1 MSASPEEIL
10 QQYWQYPAF
19 RSGQREIID
28 SILQQKDTLALMPTG
43 GGKSICYQVP
53 AMLLPGVCLV
63 ISPLVAL
70 MQDQVL
76 RLQELGIPATAVFA
90 GMHTGTIQKIW
101 DEVRAGVYKL
111 LYLSPER
118 LQSRSFLEVL
128 PSFPLSFI
136 AVDEAHCISHW
147 GHDFR
152 PDYQKISI
160 VKKYFPEIPI
170 LALTATA
177 TPQVQADMVRQLG
190 MKQPQEFRLSFQRP
204 NLSYQI
210 QYSEQKLTDTISWI
224 RDVKEQTCIV
234 YCRSRRQ
241 TEQVA
246 QFLNDQG
253 IVASHYHAGMD
264 FASRKKAFEDWKE
277 NRSRIMVATTA
288 FGMGIDKP
296 DVRLVLHYDMPEHL
310 EAYYQEAG
318 RAGRDGLPAQA
329 VLLYNHADIKQRKQ
343 DILIQY
349 PKEDFLRNVY
359 QAVCEYLQL
368 PIGVEPGKYY
378 PFSLQELCH
387 HFKLP
392 LRATSYALRIL
403 EQEGLWTLSEGVWLS
418 DTLHISIAREEVDLL
433 SQHSP
438 QAYEVLIA
446 ALRLYG
452 TLFIGPT
459 PIDLRLIARKSE
471 RQQSEVRKVLL
482 ALQQAGILSFQES
495 GETPKLYFHHRR
507 TDHRHLLLHTDRI
520 LSLRRQ
526 MEARVQ
532 AMIEFVTENN
542 LCREQILL
550 HYFDEH
556 VMESC
561 GRCDVCMQQQPI
573 QVYPQAQMRD
583 IIWQTLSE
591 KSIDTEAITQLF
603 PKTQR
608 TEVLNCLRE
617 MREEA
622 KVGKDAYGKWYC
634 LK

>member
-1 MSASPEEIL
+1 
-10 QQYWQYPAF
+10 
-19 RSGQREIID
+19 
-28 SILQQKDTLALMPTG
+28 
-43 GGKSICYQVP
+43 
-53 AMLLPGVCLV
+53 
-63 ISPLVAL
+63 VAL

-253 IVASHYHAGMD
+253 IAASHYHAGMD

-359 QAVCEYLQL
+359 QAVCEYLQ
-368 PIGVEPGKYY
+368 
-378 PFSLQELCH
+378 
-387 HFKLP
+387 
-392 LRATSYALRIL
+392 
-403 EQEGLWTLSEGVWLS
+403 
-418 DTLHISIAREEVDLL
+418 
-433 SQHSP
+433 
-438 QAYEVLIA
+438 
-446 ALRLYG
+446 
-452 TLFIGPT
+452 
-459 PIDLRLIARKSE
+459 
-471 RQQSEVRKVLL
+471 
-482 ALQQAGILSFQES
+482 
-495 GETPKLYFHHRR
+495 
-507 TDHRHLLLHTDRI
+507 
-520 LSLRRQ
+520 
-526 MEARVQ
+526 
-532 AMIEFVTENN
+532 
-542 LCREQILL
+542 
-550 HYFDEH
+550 
-556 VMESC
+556 
-561 GRCDVCMQQQPI
+561 
-573 QVYPQAQMRD
+573 
-583 IIWQTLSE
+583 
-591 KSIDTEAITQLF
+591 
-603 PKTQR
+603 
-608 TEVLNCLRE
+608 
-617 MREEA
+617 
-622 KVGKDAYGKWYC
+622 
-634 LK
+634 